1 MTENKTPKESLF
13 GSLAKL
19 IRYASGLKVFFLIV
33 VILSVISTL
42 FSVLGPKI
50 MGIAINEIVAGI
62 ARKLEGSGGI
72 DFAAVLKVLIVLG
85 IMYVISCLLIFV
97 QSYIVTG
104 LSQKLCFNLRKD
116 ISEKINRMPVAYFE
130 SRQVGDVL
138 SLISNDVDIISSGL
152 NQCVI
157 RIITPVATLIGVVIM
172 MLTISPLLTGIAF
185 LILPAS
191 VICISI
197 IMVFSQKYYKKQ
209 QDYLGLINGQVEESF
224 SGQQVIKLFNKEK
237 KVISEFKEKNDVLYS
252 SGWKSQFMAATMVP
266 LMNFVGNLGY
276 VLIAVISCS
285 MVVTG
290 NLTLGDVQAFIQY
303 VKNFTQPLQQIA
315 EVVNQLQAMAAA
327 SDRIFG
333 FLEET
338 EEDIEHA
345 SPVSV
350 SDIKGM
356 VDFENIFFG
365 YDADKLIINNFSS
378 HIEPGQKI
386 AIVGPTGAGK
396 TTVIKLLMRFYD
408 VNKGKI
414 LLDGYDLRD
423 YDRRE
428 FRNAIGMVLQ
438 ETWLFNGSIMENI
451 RYGRID
457 ATDEEVIE
465 AAKAARADSF
475 IRALP
480 GGYNMVISEEAD
492 NLSQGQK
499 QLITIARAFLS
510 DRKIMI
516 LDEAT
521 SSVDTRTELLIQ
533 DAMDKLMEGRTSF
546 IIAHMLSTIKNADKI
561 LVMKD
566 GDIIE
571 QGSHDELL
579 AADGFYAEL
588 YKSQFAQAG

>member
-62 ARKLEGSGGI
+62 ARKIEGSGGI

-224 SGQQVIKLFNKEK
+224 AGQQVIKLFNKEK
-237 KVISEFKEKNDVLYS
+237 NVISEFKEKNDVLYS

-414 LLDGYDLRD
+414 LLDGYDLRN

-546 IIAHMLSTIKNADKI
+546 IIAHRLSTIKNADKI

>member
-224 SGQQVIKLFNKEK
+224 AGQQVIKLFNKEIN
-237 KVISEFKEKNDVLYS
+237 VISEFKEKNDVLYS

-414 LLDGYDLRD
+414 LLDGYDLRN

-546 IIAHMLSTIKNADKI
+546 IIAHRLSTIKNADKI

>member
-1 MTENKTPKESLF
+1 M
-13 GSLAKL
+13 
-19 IRYASGLKVFFLIV
+19 LIV
-33 VILSVISTL
+33 VMLSVISTL

-338 EEDIEHA
+338 EEDIEHT

-546 IIAHMLSTIKNADKI
+546 IIAHRLSTIKNADKI

-571 QGSHDELL
+571 QGSHEELL

>member
-237 KVISEFKEKNDVLYS
+237 NVISEFKEKNDVLYS

-414 LLDGYDLRD
+414 LLDGYDLRN

-546 IIAHMLSTIKNADKI
+546 IIAHRLSTIKNADKI

>member
-546 IIAHMLSTIKNADKI
+546 IIAHRLSTIKNADKI

>member
-62 ARKLEGSGGI
+62 ARKIEGNGGI

-224 SGQQVIKLFNKEK
+224 AGQQVIKLFNKEK
-237 KVISEFKEKNDVLYS
+237 NVISEFKEKNDVLYS

-414 LLDGYDLRD
+414 LLDGYDLRN

-546 IIAHMLSTIKNADKI
+546 IIAHRLSTIKNADKI

>member
-224 SGQQVIKLFNKEK
+224 AGQQVIKLFNKEK
-237 KVISEFKEKNDVLYS
+237 NVISEFKEKNDVLYS

-414 LLDGYDLRD
+414 LLDGYDLRN

-546 IIAHMLSTIKNADKI
+546 IIAHRLSTIKNADKI

-579 AADGFYAEL
+579 EAEGFYAEL

>member
-237 KVISEFKEKNDVLYS
+237 SVISEFKEKNDVLYS

-333 FLEET
+333 FFEET

-414 LLDGYDLRD
+414 LLDGYDLRN

-546 IIAHMLSTIKNADKI
+546 IIAHRLSTIKNADKI